1 MLERMIYSIGRKMN
15 RMINR
20 KVKAKKICSSV
31 KCQISLVW
39 LSNFSS
45 VTFSQDTFSLHKFK
59 LVIVSVF
66 ASCVFGLASTSAM
79 AQADASRA
87 IPIIVSYLLDD
98 QSACPIVRPTTTVTL
113 STPITSQAE
122 LDALAGVSRING
134 DLVIENLSI
143 AAPDFSPL
151 DSLVDVTGNVS
162 FFGASLSTVEG
173 FGCLASIGNNLD
185 IIGNPSLESVTGFSM
200 LESVG
205 GSIQVSDSVALTSFD
220 GFGSLTSVG
229 QNLIIDELDLLTS
242 LPSFGALTSIGQNFQ
257 ITENPSLEAFE
268 GFISLAMVI
277 GDLRIMDNQI
287 LNQIPGFDS
296 LSSVGSTLALSGNSL
311 LASFTSFN
319 DIQSVGALTISGNDA
334 LVEVST
340 FDALNSVTNN
350 FVIEGN
356 ALLSALTGFSQLNTS
371 DIQGGITVNDN
382 PALDCLAPTPT
393 FSPVSESIG
402 NLVNC
407 ATSTMISPS
416 VSPNIGIEDA
426 EIDFDPISGGGV
438 TLGTTQSSIT
448 IDDQSGSVGGVTVD
462 LNLTHTF
469 VGDLT
474 ITLSNGTTDVILID
488 QTIDD
493 QNDLDPGS
501 CSANNIDTRLD
512 DASLNSAEA
521 GCLGLGDLD
530 EAFPLTD
537 YIPLNSLSAF
547 TGDNVNGTWVL
558 TITDNAP
565 GDDGVLSSWGLN
577 IEIPRSS
584 Q

>member
-1 MLERMIYSIGRKMN
+1 MINGKTNFNSIESETSIG
-15 RMINR
+15 
-20 KVKAKKICSSV
+20 
-31 KCQISLVW
+31 W
-39 LSNFSS
+39 LIVFSP
-45 VTFSQDTFSLHKFK
+45 DILSLHRFK
-59 LVIVSVF
+59 LFIISVL
-66 ASCVFGLASTSAM
+66 ASCAFGLASTSAL
-79 AQADASRA
+79 AQTDASRA
-87 IPIIVSYLLDD
+87 LPVIITFLLDD
-98 QSACPIVRPTTTVTL
+98 QPECPIIRPSTTVTL
-113 STPITSQAE
+113 SNSISSQAE
-122 LDALAGVSRING
+122 LDALAGVSRITG

-143 AAPDFSPL
+143 AAPDLSPL

-162 FFGASLSTVEG
+162 FFGATLSTIEG
-173 FGCLASIGNNLD
+173 FGCLTSIGNNLD
-185 IIGNPSLESVTGFSM
+185 ILGNPNLESVAGFPM

-205 GSIQVSDSVALTSFD
+205 GSIQISDNIALTSLD
-220 GFGSLTSVG
+220 SFGSLTSVG
-229 QNLIIDELDLLTS
+229 QNLVIDELDLLMS
-242 LPSFGALTSIGQNFQ
+242 LPSFGALTSIGQDLQ
-257 ITENPSLEAFE
+257 ITENASLETFTAFA
-268 GFISLAMVI
+268 SLEMVE
-277 GDLRIMDNQI
+277 GDLRIVDNQV
-287 LNQIPGFDS
+287 LNQIPDFVS
-296 LSSVGSTLALSGNSL
+296 LSSVVSTLAVSGNPL
-311 LASFTSFN
+311 LTSFTSFN
-319 DIQSVGALTISGNDA
+319 NTETVGGLTLSENDA
-334 LVEVST
+334 LVELSN
-340 FDALNSVTNN
+340 FDALISVTNN
-350 FVIEGN
+350 LTIEGN
-356 ALLSALTGFSQLNTS
+356 NLLSALTGFSQLNSS
-371 DIQGGITVNDN
+371 DIEGGITVIDN

-393 FSPVSESIG
+393 FSPVSESSG

-416 VSPNIGIEDA
+416 VNPNIGIEDA
-426 EIDFDPISGGGV
+426 EVDFDPISGGGV
-438 TLGTTQSSIT
+438 TPGTTQSSIT
-448 IDDQSGSVGGVTVD
+448 IDDQSGSVGVLTVD

-493 QNDLDPGS
+493 QGDLDPGS

-521 GCLGLGDLD
+521 GCLGLDDLD